1 MSFIEFP
8 TSSGLNRSSSSTESL
23 LCLRKSRTRRALH
36 PNPLIRRLQLLQRLL
51 VDLKHKRVAN
61 RSAELVLPLRPM
73 SKARPRSTRFRS
85 APYTDRVYANW
96 IKDAV
101 THLKEWWT
109 DPPLQKTEAIKIQL
123 FGPARGDVD
132 NRVGSVFDALVQ
144 AGVIK
149 DDNVNVIDDLRVK
162 FYKRKTKDAQVI
174 IRIDWEE

>member
-1 MSFIEFP
+1 
-8 TSSGLNRSSSSTESL
+8 
-23 LCLRKSRTRRALH
+23 
-36 PNPLIRRLQLLQRLL
+36 
-51 VDLKHKRVAN
+51 
-61 RSAELVLPLRPM
+61 M

-96 IKDAV
+96 MQDAV
-101 THLKEWWT
+101 MHLKEWWIA
-109 DPPLQKTEAIKIQL
+109 PPLQKTKAVKIEL

-149 DDNVNVIDDLRVK
+149 DDNVSVIDDLQVK
-162 FYKRKTKDAQVI
+162 FFKRKTKDAQVI